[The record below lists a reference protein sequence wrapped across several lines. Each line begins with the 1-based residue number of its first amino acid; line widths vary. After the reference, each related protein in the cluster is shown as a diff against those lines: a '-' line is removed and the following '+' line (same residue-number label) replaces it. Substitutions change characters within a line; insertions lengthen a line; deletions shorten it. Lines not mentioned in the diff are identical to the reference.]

1 MVDKCKNR
9 PYTTVV
15 LAMSADG
22 KIADAARSPARFS
35 SPTDKAHL
43 EQQIAAADAVLFGAG
58 TLRAYGTT
66 IKVSDPELLQ
76 QRQQSSLALQPVQ
89 IVVSLE
95 ANIDRQLRF
104 FSQPV
109 PRWLLTTSVGAKRW
123 QGRPEFERIIV
134 CEEKSGVRSQESG
147 VSRGGFTQDIGGKT
161 GRLINPPVPTLGV
174 RSQESGDFF
183 PRSSIDWTDALQQL
197 ASLQVKRL
205 AVLGGGQL
213 VASMLAADLIDEFWL
228 TVCPLILG
236 GASSPTPV
244 EGIGFDRA
252 LVPRLQ
258 LMSVQAK
265 DGEVFLHYR
274 LQRRKD

>member
-1 MVDKCKNR
+1 MVDKCKR

-22 KIADAARSPARFS
+22 KIADAGRSPARFS

-43 EQQIAAADAVLFGAG
+43 EQQIAVADAVIFGAG

-66 IKVSDPELLQ
+66 IKVSAPQLLQ
-76 QRQQSSLALQPVQ
+76 QRKQFSLAPQPVQ
-89 IVVSLE
+89 ILVSLE
-95 ANIDRQLRF
+95 ANIDPQLRF

-109 PRWLLTTSVGAKRW
+109 PRWLLTSSVGAKSW
-123 QGRPEFERIIV
+123 QGRPEFEQIIV
-134 CEEKSGVRSQESG
+134 CEEKPGVRSQESG
-147 VSRGGFTQDIGGKT
+147 A
-161 GRLINPPVPTLGV
+161 

-183 PRSSIDWTDALQQL
+183 PHSSINWTDALQQL
-197 ASLQVKRL
+197 ASLGVKRL

-244 EGIGFDRA
+244 EGMGFDSPLA
-252 LVPRLQ
+252 PRLE
-258 LMSVQAK
+258 LISVQAK

-274 LQRRKD
+274 LQRPKD

>member
-22 KIADAARSPARFS
+22 KIADAGRSPARFS
-35 SPTDKAHL
+35 SPTDKTHL

-58 TLRAYGTT
+58 TLRAYGST

-76 QRQQSSLALQPVQ
+76 QRKQFSLASQPVQ
-89 IVVSLE
+89 ILVSLE

-123 QGRPEFERIIV
+123 QGRSEFERIIV
-134 CEEKSGVRSQESG
+134 CEQKLEEDEVTRGVTLIQNPKSKIQN
-147 VSRGGFTQDIGGKT
+147 QIA
-161 GRLINPPVPTLGV
+161 P
-174 RSQESGDFF
+174 
-183 PRSSIDWTDALQQL
+183 SIDWTDALQQL
-197 ASLQVKRL
+197 ASLGVKRL

-213 VASMLAADLIDEFWL
+213 VASMVAADLIDEFWL

-244 EGIGFDRA
+244 EGMGFDWA
-252 LVPRLQ
+252 LVPRLE
-258 LMSVQAK
+258 LISVQAK

-274 LQRRKD
+274 LQRPKD